1 MSEDEP
7 DHDPETEAEA
17 EESADDE
24 GTNSPVVEAV
34 KESDGETVNPN
45 QGGEDDA
52 TTGDGG
58 ASDGE

>member
-7 DHDPETEAEA
+7 DDPDAEA
-17 EESADDE
+17 QAEETGDDE
-24 GTNSPVVEAV
+24 GTNSPVVETV

-45 QGGEDDA
+45 DGTDDA

>member
-7 DHDPETEAEA
+7 DDPDAEA
-17 EESADDE
+17 QAEETGDGE
-24 GTNSPVVEAV
+24 GTNSPVVETV
-34 KESDGETVNPN
+34 KESDGETVNPSN
-45 QGGEDDA
+45 GNDDP